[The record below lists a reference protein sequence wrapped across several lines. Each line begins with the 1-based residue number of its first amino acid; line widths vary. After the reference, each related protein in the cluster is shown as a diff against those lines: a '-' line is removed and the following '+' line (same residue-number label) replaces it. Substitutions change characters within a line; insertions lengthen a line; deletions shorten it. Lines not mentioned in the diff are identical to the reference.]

1 MEDLAVFRF
10 SSQGSTNWQASF
22 LPVTALDSFN
32 FRVNIYTY
40 INHQEHLMAKM
51 PANLLSRFKGKETA
65 KEEKSEKKMPPAMYK
80 KGEKMEEAKMKK
92 AGKPVMKGKY

>member
-1 MEDLAVFRF
+1 MGAP
-10 SSQGSTNWQASF
+10 TH
-22 LPVTALDSFN
+22 
-32 FRVNIYTY
+32 

-65 KEEKSEKKMPPAMYK
+65 KEEKSEKKMPPALYK

>member
-1 MEDLAVFRF
+1 
-10 SSQGSTNWQASF
+10 
-22 LPVTALDSFN
+22 
-32 FRVNIYTY
+32 
-40 INHQEHLMAKM
+40 MAKM

-65 KEEKSEKKMPPAMYK
+65 KEEKSEKKMPPALYK